1 MPDTTTPTRPSPLVR
16 PDYRLADSL
25 WAPGGAIF
33 LTGTQAL
40 VRLMLM
46 QRQRDA
52 AAGLDTR
59 GFISGYRGSP
69 LGMVDQQVWKAG
81 RKFEEAGIRFLPAI
95 NEELGATAVL
105 GTQRVEADP
114 QRTCEGVF
122 AMWYGKGPGV
132 DRAGDALKHGNA
144 YGASPH
150 GGVLMVAGDDH
161 GCVSSSMPHQS
172 DQAFQ
177 SWHAPIVSPA
187 NVAEYL
193 EFGLYGWQLSR
204 FSGNWVGFTALSE
217 VVESGSTVDLDL
229 VNARVAAWQDGATVM
244 QATGYQPPA
253 GGLHYRWPDLPSL
266 VIEQRLHAKLD
277 AVRAFARVNSID
289 RHIVESDSAT
299 VGIVTAGKAHYD
311 FMEVLRRLNISPDT
325 LALHGVRIYKLGLT
339 YPVEPTRMTEF
350 MKGLKEV
357 LVIEEKGPVVEEQL
371 RAMFYNAPVR
381 PAIVG
386 KHDAQGRPLVSAL
399 GELRPS
405 RLIEIVANWLVAH
418 FPDLDRRHFVRD
430 FTPPELLANE
440 SDSVK
445 RLPYFCA
452 GCPHNTSTQV
462 PEGSHAQA
470 GIGCHFMASW
480 MDRHTEGLIQMGGEG
495 VDWVSHA
502 MFTEVPHVFQ
512 NLGDGT
518 YYHSGYL
525 AIRQAVAAKTTIT
538 YKILFNDAVAMT
550 GGQPV
555 DGVISVDGIAR
566 QVEAEGVKKVVVLSD
581 DIGKYDSIR
590 SRFPAGTEFHDRA
603 ELDAVQRRLREMP
616 GVTVLIY
623 EQTCAAEKR
632 RRRKKGELVDPARRV
647 FINDRV
653 CEGCGDCSV
662 QSNCVAVQPLETPLG
677 RKRKIDQSSC
687 NKDYSCAK
695 GFCPS
700 FVGVLG
706 GQPRKRA
713 GALANQERSPSG
725 RGGTAEFMRHVDALP
740 RPEEHYW
747 TAPYDL
753 LITGVGG
760 TGVVTVGALVAM
772 AAHLEG
778 KSASVLDF
786 MGFAQKGGS
795 VLSYVRLA
803 DIPARLNQV
812 RIDTQQADAIL
823 ACDLVVGASPDALVT
838 VRHSRTRVL
847 ANTHE
852 VPVAESVRNPDASL
866 KVPQLLDKLRFAAG
880 AEFVETLDAQVLAE
894 SFLGDSIF
902 SNIVALGYAW
912 QRGLVPVSLEA
923 ILHAI
928 ELNGVAVDN
937 NRLAFSLGRLA
948 ADAPKAVHAL
958 LEGETLTPA
967 APESLDAL
975 IERGVAHLTA
985 YQSASYAQRYAD
997 AVRRVREREEA
1008 VAADPSLPLTRTV
1021 AQSLLKLMA
1030 YKDEYEVARLYTDGE
1045 FRKALEHQFEGDVQL
1060 EFYMAPPVIAKAKDG
1075 QPPRKVRLGGWMMPA
1090 MKLLAQ
1096 GRRLRGS
1103 VLDPFGRTEERRMER
1118 ALVDSYLQRI
1128 GGLLPELTPERLK
1141 PAVDIAAL
1149 PMSMRGFG
1157 HVKLANVALAR
1168 AREAELLHRFDP
1180 QTYPRPAPSREAGQ
1194 IRGIRVTAA
1203 A

>member
-1 MPDTTTPTRPSPLVR
+1 MNTAASLLADDPVVR

-25 WAPGGAIF
+25 WAPAGAIY

-69 LGMVDQQVWKAG
+69 LGMVDQAVWKAG
-81 RKFEEAGIRFLPAI
+81 QKFDEAGLRFLPAI

-105 GTQRVEADP
+105 GTQRVESDP
-114 QRTCEGVF
+114 ERTCAGVF
-122 AMWYGKGPGV
+122 ALWYGKGPGV

-177 SWHAPIVSPA
+177 SWHAPVVSPA
-187 NVAEYL
+187 SVAEYL
-193 EFGLYGWQLSR
+193 EFGLYGWALSR

-217 VVESGSTVDLDL
+217 VVESASTVDLDL
-229 VNARVAAWQDGATVM
+229 VNARVATWQDAETVRSI
-244 QATGYQPPA
+244 TGYVPPP

-266 VIEQRLHAKLD
+266 TIEQRLHAKLD

-289 RHIVESDSAT
+289 RHIVQGEHAT

-311 FMEVLRRLNISPDT
+311 FMEVLRRLDISTNT
-325 LALHGVRIYKLGLT
+325 LAAHGVRIYKLGLT
-339 YPVEPTRMTEF
+339 YPVETTRMQEF
-350 MKGLKEV
+350 VRGLKEV

-371 RAMFYNAPVR
+371 RSLFYNAAER

-386 KHDAQGRPLVSAL
+386 KRDTNGAPLVSEL

-405 RLIEIVANWLVAH
+405 RLIGIVANWLVGH
-418 FPDLDRRHFVRD
+418 FPDLDRRHLVRD
-430 FTPPELLANE
+430 FTLPELLSNE

-452 GCPHNTSTQV
+452 GCPHNTSTKV

-480 MDRHTEGLIQMGGEG
+480 MDRDTEGLIQMGGEG

-502 MFTEVPHVFQ
+502 MFTKVPHVFQ

-525 AIRQAVAAKTTIT
+525 AIRQAVAAKATLT

-566 QVEAEGVKKVVVLSD
+566 QVEAEGVKQVVVLSD
-581 DIGKYDSIR
+581 AIARYDAIR
-590 SRFPAGTEFHDRA
+590 DRFPAGTEFHDRG
-603 ELDAVQRRLREMP
+603 ELDAVQRRLREIP

-632 RRRKKGELVDPARRV
+632 RRRKKGELVDPARRL
-647 FINDRV
+647 FINERV

-706 GQPRKRA
+706 GQPRKRV
-713 GALANQERSPSG
+713 GVLADHS
-725 RGGTAEFMRHVDALP
+725 THFMEQVDALA
-740 RPEEHYW
+740 RPAPHAW
-747 TAPYDL
+747 TGPYDL
-753 LITGVGG
+753 LVTGVGG
-760 TGVVTVGALVAM
+760 TGVVTIGALVAM

-786 MGFAQKGGS
+786 MGFAQKGGA
-795 VLSYVRLA
+795 VLSFVRFA
-803 DIPARLNQV
+803 DLPDRLNQV
-812 RIDTQQADAIL
+812 RIDTQQADAVL
-823 ACDLVVGASPDALVT
+823 ACDLVVGASPDALAT
-838 VRHSRTRVL
+838 VRHGRTRIL

-852 VPVAESVRNPDASL
+852 VPVAESLRNPDASL
-866 KVPQLLDKLRFAAG
+866 RAPQLLEKLRFAAG
-880 AEFVETLDAQVLAE
+880 AERVETLDAQALAE
-894 SFLGDSIF
+894 AFLGDSIF
-902 SNIVALGYAW
+902 SNVVALGSAW
-912 QRGLVPVSLEA
+912 QRGLVPLSLA
-923 ILHAI
+923 ALLRAI
-928 ELNGVAVDN
+928 ELNGVAVEQN
-937 NRLAFSLGRLA
+937 KLAFSLGRLSA
-948 ADAPKAVHAL
+948 ADADAVASL
-958 LEGETLTPA
+958 ARGESLQ
-967 APESLDAL
+967 APEPDALDAL
-975 IERGVAHLTA
+975 VARGVAHLAA
-985 YQSASYAQRYAD
+985 YQDAAYARRYAD
-997 AVRRVREREEA
+997 FVDEVRTREQA
-1008 VAADPSLPLTRTV
+1008 LAADPALPFTRAV

-1045 FRKALEHQFEGDVQL
+1045 FTRSLRQQFEGAVQL
-1060 EFYMAPPVIAKAKDG
+1060 EFYMAPPLLARGRDG
-1075 QPPRKVRLGGWMMPA
+1075 HPPRKLRLGGWMLPA
-1090 MKLLAQ
+1090 MKVLAQ
-1096 GRRLRGS
+1096 GRRLRGTP
-1103 VLDPFGRTEERRMER
+1103 LDVFGRTAERRMER
-1118 ALVDSYLQRI
+1118 ELVRAFRARI
-1128 GGLLPELTPERLK
+1128 EALLPALDAQRLK
-1141 PAVDIAAL
+1141 TACEIAAL
-1149 PMSMRGFG
+1149 PLAMRGFG

-1180 QTYPRPAPSREAGQ
+1180 ATYPRPAATREAGQ

>member
-1 MPDTTTPTRPSPLVR
+1 MGNTSSTLPDPVVR
-16 PDYRLADSL
+16 PDYRLGDSL
-25 WAPGGAIF
+25 WATGGSIF

-40 VRLMLM
+40 IRLMLM

-59 GFISGYRGSP
+59 GFLSGYRGSP
-69 LGMVDQQVWKAG
+69 LGMVDQAAWKAG
-81 RKFEEAGIRFLPAI
+81 PKFEDAGIRFLPAI
-95 NEELGATAVL
+95 NEELAATAVL

-114 QRTCEGVF
+114 QRTCAGVF

-177 SWHAPIVSPA
+177 SWHAPIVAPGS
-187 NVAEYL
+187 VAEYL
-193 EFGLYGWQLSR
+193 EFGLYGWALSR

-217 VVESGSTVDLDL
+217 VVESASTVDLDL
-229 VNARVAAWQDGATVM
+229 VNARAAAWQDAPTVRRV
-244 QATGYQPPA
+244 TGYAPPA

-266 VIEQRLHAKLD
+266 TIEQRLHAKLD

-289 RHIVESDSAT
+289 RHVVRAPQAT
-299 VGIVTAGKAHYD
+299 VGVVTAGKAHAD
-311 FMEVLRRLNISPDT
+311 FMEVLRRLDIPPDT
-325 LALHGVRIYKLGLT
+325 LAAHGVRIYKLGLT
-339 YPVEPTRMTEF
+339 FPIEPTRMAEF
-350 MKGLKEV
+350 ARGLKEV
-357 LVIEEKGPVVEEQL
+357 LVIEEKGPVVETQL
-371 RAMFYNAPVR
+371 RDMFYNAAPRPV
-381 PAIVG
+381 IVG
-386 KHDAQGRPLVSAL
+386 KQDRQGHPLVPAL

-405 RLIEIVANWLVAH
+405 RLIELVADWLVRH
-418 FPDLDRRHFVRD
+418 FPDLDRRALARD
-430 FTPPELLANE
+430 FTLPQLLANE

-445 RLPYFCA
+445 RVPYFCA
-452 GCPHNTSTQV
+452 GCPHNTSTKV
-462 PEGSHAQA
+462 PEGSQAQA

-480 MDRHTEGLIQMGGEG
+480 MDRDTQGLIQMGGEG

-502 MFTEVPHVFQ
+502 MFTTVPHVFQ

-525 AIRQAVAAKTTIT
+525 AIRQAVAAKATLT

-555 DGVISVDGIAR
+555 DGIITVDGIAR
-566 QVEAEGVKKVVVLSD
+566 QVEAEGVKQVVVLSD
-581 DIGKYDSIR
+581 DIAKYHGIR
-590 SRFPAGTEFHDRA
+590 NRFPAGTQFHDRDA
-603 ELDAVQRRLREMP
+603 LDAVQRRLRQMP

-632 RRRKKGELVDPARRV
+632 RRRKKGELVDPARRL

-706 GQPRKRA
+706 GKPRKRV
-713 GALANQERSPSG
+713 GMLG
-725 RGGTAEFMRHVDALP
+725 GGTKVFMQRVQELP
-740 RPEEHYW
+740 RPAPHGW
-747 TAPYDL
+747 SAPYDL
-753 LITGVGG
+753 LVTGVGG

-795 VLSYVRLA
+795 VLSFVRLA

-812 RIDTQQADAIL
+812 RIDTQQADAVL

-838 VRHSRTRVL
+838 VRHGRTRIL

-852 VPVAESVRNPDASL
+852 VPVAESLRNPDASL
-866 KVPQLLDKLRFAAG
+866 KMPQLLDKLRFAAG
-880 AEFVETLDAQVLAE
+880 ADRVETLDAQALAE
-894 SFLGDSIF
+894 TFLGDTIF
-902 SNIVALGYAW
+902 SNIVALGFAW

-923 ILHAI
+923 LLHAVG
-928 ELNGVAVDN
+928 LNGVAVDH
-937 NRLAFSLGRLA
+937 NRLALSLGRLA
-948 ADAPKAVHAL
+948 AGDPAAIEAL
-958 LEGETLTPA
+958 LRATPA
-967 APESLDAL
+967 AATQPEDLDAL
-975 IERGVAHLTA
+975 VARGIAHLTGYQNAA
-985 YQSASYAQRYAD
+985 YARRFAD
-997 AVRRVREREEA
+997 AVATARDREQSLHADPALPFSSA
-1008 VAADPSLPLTRTV
+1008 VAR
-1021 AQSLLKLMA
+1021 SLLKLMA
-1030 YKDEYEVARLYTDGE
+1030 YKDEYEVARLYTDGDFTRSLRE
-1045 FRKALEHQFEGDVQL
+1045 QFEGDIEL
-1060 EFYMAPPVIAKAKDG
+1060 EFFMAPPLLSRARNG
-1075 QPPRKVRLGGWMMPA
+1075 QPPRKLRLGGWLLPA
-1090 MKLLAQ
+1090 MKVLAH
-1096 GRRLRGS
+1096 GRRLRGTA
-1103 VLDPFGRTEERRMER
+1103 LDVFGRTEERRLER
-1118 ALVDSYLQRI
+1118 SLVGSYLQRI
-1128 GGLLPELTPERLK
+1128 ASLLPDLTAERLK
-1141 PAVDIAAL
+1141 VATEIAAL
-1149 PMSMRGFG
+1149 PLQMRGFG
-1157 HVKLANVALAR
+1157 HVKMANVALAK

-1180 QTYPRPAPSREAGQ
+1180 ATYPRPEPSRAAGQ

-1203 A
+1203 AH

>member
-1 MPDTTTPTRPSPLVR
+1 METSAASPIVR
-16 PDYRLADSL
+16 PDYRLQDNL
-25 WAPGGAIF
+25 WANAGAVF

-40 VRLMLM
+40 VRLLLM

-81 RKFEEAGIRFLPAI
+81 RKFEDHGIRFLPAI

-114 QRTCEGVF
+114 ERTCEGVF

-172 DQAFQ
+172 DQVFQ
-177 SWHAPIVSPA
+177 SWHAPIVAPA
-187 NVAEYL
+187 SVAEYL
-193 EFGLYGWQLSR
+193 EFGLYGWALSR

-217 VVESGSTVDLDL
+217 IVESGTTVDLDL
-229 VNARVAAWQDGATVM
+229 VNARVATWQDADTVR
-244 QATGYQPPA
+244 QLTGYKAPG

-266 VIEQRLHAKLD
+266 TIEQRLHAKLE
-277 AVRAFARVNSID
+277 AVRAFARINSID
-289 RHIVESDSAT
+289 QHVVQSERAT

-311 FMEVLRRLNISPDT
+311 FMEVLRRLEVSPET
-325 LALHGVRIYKLGLT
+325 LAQHGVRIYKLGLT
-339 YPVEPTRMTEF
+339 YPVEPTRMGEF
-350 MKGLKEV
+350 AQGLKEI

-371 RAMFYNAPVR
+371 RSLFYNDAVR
-381 PAIVG
+381 PAIAG
-386 KHDAQGRPLVSAL
+386 KQDPQARPLVSPL

-405 RLIEIVANWLVAH
+405 RLIEIVANWLVGH
-418 FPDLDRRHFVRD
+418 FPDLDRRHLVRD
-430 FTPPELLANE
+430 FTPPELLANA

-452 GCPHNTSTQV
+452 GCPHNTSTKV

-470 GIGCHFMASW
+470 GIGCPFMASW
-480 MDRHTEGLIQMGGEG
+480 MDRDTEGLIQMGGEG

-502 MFTEVPHVFQ
+502 MFTKVPHVFQ

-525 AIRQAVAAKTTIT
+525 AIRQAVAAKATLT

-555 DGVISVDGIAR
+555 DGIISVDGIAR
-566 QVEAEGVKKVVVLSD
+566 QVEAEGVKQVVVVSD
-581 DIGKYDSIR
+581 DIAKYDRIHD
-590 SRFPAGTEFHDRA
+590 RFPAGTEFHDRDA
-603 ELDAVQRRLREMP
+603 LDAVQRRLREIP

-632 RRRKKGELVDPARRV
+632 RRRKKGELVEPARRLY
-647 FINDRV
+647 INDRV
-653 CEGCGDCSV
+653 CEGCGDCTV
-662 QSNCVAVQPLETPLG
+662 QSNCVAVQPLETPQG

-700 FVGVLG
+700 FVGVIG
-706 GQPRKRA
+706 GRVRKRA
-713 GALANQERSPSG
+713 GALAGGSG
-725 RGGTAEFMRHVDALP
+725 EFMQRVDALP
-740 RPEEHYW
+740 RPAAHTW
-747 TAPYDL
+747 DAPYDL
-753 LITGVGG
+753 LVTGVGG

-838 VRHSRTRVL
+838 VRHGRTRIL

-852 VPVAESVRNPDASL
+852 VPVAESLRNPDASL
-866 KVPQLLDKLRFAAG
+866 KVPQLLEKLRFAAG
-880 AEFVETLDAQVLAE
+880 AERLETLDAQALAE
-894 SFLGDSIF
+894 NFLGDTIF
-902 SNIVALGYAW
+902 SNIVALGFAW

-923 ILHAI
+923 LLRAV
-928 ELNGVAVDN
+928 ELNGVGVDN
-937 NRLAFSLGRLA
+937 NKLALSLGRLA
-948 ADAPKAVHAL
+948 AADADSIAWLLRDAPQ
-958 LEGETLTPA
+958 A
-967 APESLDAL
+967 APEVEPLDAL
-975 IERGVAHLTA
+975 LARATAQLTA
-985 YQSASYAQRYAD
+985 YQDTAYARRFAA
-997 AVRRVREREEA
+997 AVARVREREGA
-1008 VAADPSLPLTRTV
+1008 LDADSALPLTRTF

-1045 FRKALEHQFEGDVQL
+1045 FRKSLQQQFEGEVQL
-1060 EFYMAPPVIAKAKDG
+1060 EFYMAPPVLTRAQDG
-1075 QPPRKVRLGGWMMPA
+1075 QAPRKVRLGGWMLPA
-1090 MKLLAQ
+1090 MRLLAQ
-1096 GRRLRGS
+1096 GRRLRGTA
-1103 VLDPFGRTEERRMER
+1103 LDFFGRTEERRMER
-1118 ALVDSYLQRI
+1118 RLVQEYLARI
-1128 GGLLPELTPERLK
+1128 DALLPALAPERLK
-1141 PAVDIAAL
+1141 AACEIAVL
-1149 PMSMRGFG
+1149 PLSMRGFG

-1180 QTYPRPAPSREAGQ
+1180 EAYPRPAASREAGQ

>member
-1 MPDTTTPTRPSPLVR
+1 MNDAKSATATGTTGTAPALAR

-25 WAPGGAIF
+25 WATGGAIF

-40 VRLMLM
+40 VRLLLM

-59 GFISGYRGSP
+59 GFITGYRGSP
-69 LGMVDQQVWKAG
+69 LGMVDQAVWKAG
-81 RKFEEAGIRFLPAI
+81 AKLEDSGVRFLPAI

-114 QRTCEGVF
+114 ERTCEGVF

-144 YGASPH
+144 YGSSPH

-172 DQAFQ
+172 DQVFQ
-177 SWHAPIVSPA
+177 SWHAPVVAPA
-187 NVAEYL
+187 SVAEYL
-193 EFGLYGWQLSR
+193 EFGLYGWALSR

-217 VVESGSTVDLDL
+217 VVESASTVDLDL
-229 VNARVAAWQDGATVM
+229 VNARVSTWQDANAVR
-244 QATGYQPPA
+244 QLTGYTAPP

-266 VIEQRLHAKLD
+266 TIEQRLHAKLD
-277 AVRAFARVNSID
+277 AVRAFARINSID
-289 RHIVESDSAT
+289 RHVVQSGHAS

-311 FMEVLRRLNISPDT
+311 FMEVLRRLEISAET
-325 LALHGVRIYKLGLT
+325 LAEHGVRIYKLGLT
-339 YPVEPTRMTEF
+339 YPVEPTRMREF
-350 MKGLKEV
+350 MRGLKEV

-371 RAMFYNAPVR
+371 RSMFYNDAQR
-381 PAIVG
+381 PAIAG
-386 KHDAQGRPLVSAL
+386 KSDEQGRPLISAL

-405 RLIEIVANWLVAH
+405 RLIEIVAQWLAGH
-418 FPDLDRRHFVRD
+418 FPDLDRRHLVRD
-430 FTPPELLANE
+430 FTVPELLSNP

-445 RLPYFCA
+445 RVPYFCA
-452 GCPHNTSTQV
+452 GCPHNTSTKV

-480 MDRHTEGLIQMGGEG
+480 MNRETEGLIQMGGEG

-502 MFTEVPHVFQ
+502 MFTKVPHIFQ

-525 AIRQAVAAKTTIT
+525 AIRQAVAARATLT

-555 DGVISVDGIAR
+555 DGVITVDAIAR

-581 DIGKYDSIR
+581 DIGKYAGLQD
-590 SRFPAGTEFHDRA
+590 RFPAGTEFHDRDA
-603 ELDAVQRRLREMP
+603 LDAVQRRLREMP

-632 RRRKKGELVDPARRV
+632 RRRKKGELVDPGRRI

-653 CEGCGDCSV
+653 CEGCGDCTV

-700 FVGVLG
+700 FVGVSG
-706 GQPRKRA
+706 GKVRKRT
-713 GALANQERSPSG
+713 GALAGGSG
-725 RGGTAEFMRHVDALP
+725 DFDARVDALP
-740 RPEEHYW
+740 RPAPHPW
-747 TAPYDL
+747 TGPYDL
-753 LITGVGG
+753 LVTGVGG
-760 TGVVTVGALVAM
+760 TGVVTVGALITM

-803 DIPARLNQV
+803 DVPARLNQV

-838 VRHSRTRVL
+838 VRHGRTRIL

-852 VPVAESVRNPDASL
+852 VPVAESLRNPDASL
-866 KVPQLLDKLRFAAG
+866 RVPELLDKLRFAAG
-880 AEFVETLDAQVLAE
+880 GERVETLDAQALAE
-894 SFLGDSIF
+894 TFLGDTIY
-902 SNIVALGYAW
+902 SNIVALGFAW

-923 ILHAI
+923 LLRAI
-928 ELNGVAVDN
+928 ELNQVSVDN
-937 NRLAFSLGRLA
+937 NRLALALGRLA
-948 ADAPKAVHAL
+948 AGNAESLAWLLRDAPARAQ
-958 LEGETLTPA
+958 TD
-967 APESLDAL
+967 ESLDAL
-975 IERGVAHLTA
+975 LARGVAHLTGYQDAA
-985 YQSASYAQRYAD
+985 YARRFRA
-997 AVRRVREREEA
+997 AVENVLARERELG
-1008 VAADPSLPLTRTV
+1008 ADPSLPLTRTF

-1045 FRKALEHQFEGDVQL
+1045 FTRALRQQFEGDVAL
-1060 EFYMAPPVIAKAKDG
+1060 EFYMAPPALSRAGDG
-1075 QPPRKVRLGGWMMPA
+1075 REPRKVRLGAWMLPA

-1096 GRRLRGS
+1096 GRRLRGTF
-1103 VLDPFGRTEERRMER
+1103 LDVFGRTQERRTER
-1118 ALVDSYLQRI
+1118 ALIDSYLQRMDA
-1128 GGLLPELTPERLK
+1128 LLPALTPERL
-1141 PAVDIAAL
+1141 PAAREIAAL
-1149 PMSMRGFG
+1149 PLSIRGFG

-1180 QTYPRPAPSREAGQ
+1180 DTYPRPATTRAAGQ